1 MTEKTKIKL
10 NNVISKF
17 SKEYQGLFRE
27 IAEYI
32 ISLGY
37 NPKVNAGETYADF
50 IKSKHGKT
58 IMKIEMGYDNPS
70 IPRLSIRFD
79 ALPVCSGIFQ
89 EAIEHFIE
97 RCSRC
102 RKCTGKL
109 GNKYVLPDGR
119 EIFPCRAVIY
129 MPFFNADNLSEVKD
143 ALKMQDDF
151 LMTHCSK

>member
-1 MTEKTKIKL
+1 MAEKTKIKL
-10 NNVISKF
+10 DNVICKF
-17 SKEYQGLFRE
+17 SKENQELFRE
-27 IAEYI
+27 LTEYI
-32 ISLGY
+32 VSLGY
-37 NPKVNAGETYADF
+37 NPKVNARETDF

-58 IMKIEMGYDNPS
+58 IMKIETGYGSSPV
-70 IPRLSIRFD
+70 PRLNIRFD
-79 ALPVCSGIFQ
+79 AMPVCIGIFQ

-119 EIFPCRAVIY
+119 ETFPCRAVIY